1 MNRYMILLVAI
12 IAFAA
17 CDDKEDSDSGS
28 IMNCSKSE
36 ASYTSGNGTA
46 LVLDTQTWYLEKN
59 DIGGGSVNLIIS
71 GSISGDRATIRTYG
85 DGIIDDVEI
94 GLNAN
99 NEFYE
104 DIGISFTAT
113 SIPEGDIVSNTTML
127 VYSPMD
133 TLQVDL
139 ESCVLRY

>member
-1 MNRYMILLVAI
+1 MKKYMILLVAI
-12 IAFAA
+12 LVFVA
-17 CDDKEDSDSGS
+17 CDDKEESDSGS
-28 IMNCSKSE
+28 IMNCSNGE
-36 ASYTSGNGTA
+36 ATYNTGNGTT
-46 LVLDTQTWYLEKN
+46 LVLDSQTWYLEKN
-59 DIGGGSVNLIIS
+59 DIGGGSVNVIIS
-71 GSISGDRATIRTYG
+71 GSIIGDRATIRTYG

-113 SIPEGDIVSNTTML
+113 SVPEGDIVSNTTIL
-127 VYSPMD
+127 VYNAMD

-139 ESCVLRY
+139 QSCVLRY